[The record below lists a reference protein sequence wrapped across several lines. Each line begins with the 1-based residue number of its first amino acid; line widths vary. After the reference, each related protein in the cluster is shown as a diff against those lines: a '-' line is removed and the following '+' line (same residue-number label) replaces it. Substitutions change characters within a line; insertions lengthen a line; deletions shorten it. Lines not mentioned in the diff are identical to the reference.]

1 MNLWPVQPGHWNE
14 GNERQQRNKAQHCRK
29 GKRRTPTK
37 VFQQNA
43 SQERSKHQCS
53 TNSLRSYSQIH
64 KLNAHLAFPD
74 SLPFQDMTS
83 YCQESPNRYGS
94 FRARRSSILS
104 KLAALAPTLP
114 WKPIQPRHLTIPP
127 ELRTATQLVSMAPLD
142 ARKPANVCTMPII
155 SNPGDTSKKNRF
167 FLAICS
173 PTILVKPPLNHG
185 DANFPSFP
193 FQKHR
198 GAAIKA
204 ASKTKATE
212 DKSSAHLRPRR
223 SDHEANKG
231 AAINS
236 EKLRRALMR
245 PVIGKMG

>member
-1 MNLWPVQPGHWNE
+1 
-14 GNERQQRNKAQHCRK
+14 
-29 GKRRTPTK
+29 
-37 VFQQNA
+37 
-43 SQERSKHQCS
+43 
-53 TNSLRSYSQIH
+53 
-64 KLNAHLAFPD
+64 
-74 SLPFQDMTS
+74 MTS

-94 FRARRSSILS
+94 FRTRRSSILS
-104 KLAALAPTLP
+104 KLAALVPTLP
-114 WKPIQPRHLTIPP
+114 WKSIQPKHLTIPP

-155 SNPGDTSKKNRF
+155 SNPGDTSRKKNRF
-167 FLAICS
+167 FWAICS
-173 PTILVKPPLNHG
+173 PTILAKPPE
-185 DANFPSFP
+185 FTTETRT
-193 FQKHR
+193 FQLSRFKKHR

-245 PVIGKMG
+245 PVI